1 MRRTSRTLVLLAL
14 AFAAA
19 CAPSSSPIDTSG
31 LGASRDDIDQ
41 YINGLPDLP
50 LADAQAKTE
59 IECQP
64 GICPQTGQEGDSFC
78 TYKRYTETVQF
89 DEFVAFQPN
98 SATLWPGV
106 VVRGADAEEGLLS
119 PIGAELAPVT
129 FSFSLENLANSPVGT
144 MDKPSL
150 SAFREAR
157 NAILAGGVTGATPA
171 SLDFDIVQV
180 HSESQIGVYLG
191 ADVSWPGG
199 PEIAASFDF
208 SSTQKR
214 TKVLVNFTQAY
225 YTVDVD
231 APATPKDFFDPKV
244 TLEDLKPYISESSP
258 PLYVQSITYG
268 RRVIFSV
275 ETDSSAQQIQAAL
288 EAAYQ
293 GVVDVGV
300 EVSAE
305 HKQVI
310 DSSTIHAFVIGGAAG
325 EATGII
331 SGFDGLMQYIQSGGD
346 FSADSP
352 GAPIAYKVA
361 YLDHAVTKLAFTT
374 EYSERECVKNQGPL
388 RVRIVALDHLA
399 GTDAG
404 GNMEFYG
411 AISVRHPTV
420 AGDVISCAEGGAEVD
435 VWRLDEGSWL
445 SFPELTRWEPESPT
459 FIDLSEVPV
468 GQGRLLCLKAR
479 LMEEDSSTGE
489 LSGDDDF
496 GSAELLIPAEIG
508 WPGEHVLHLQGSGE
522 NRIDVILEVSQ
533 P

>member
-1 MRRTSRTLVLLAL
+1 MIRSSLEGLSRTSAALSDDLLLPPETVEIRAEAREFAL
-14 AFAAA
+14 QYLQQLDPTPLAY
-19 CAPSSSPIDTSG
+19 DVRVVGRVDG
-31 LGASRDDIDQ
+31 LGGDPGDGLLYLNGEAATDHEDEASLTVD
-41 YINGLPDLP
+41 
-50 LADAQAKTE
+50 
-59 IECQP
+59 QP
-64 GICPQTGQEGDSFC
+64 GGMIT
-78 TYKRYTETVQF
+78 
-89 DEFVAFQPN
+89 
-98 SATLWPGV
+98 
-106 VVRGADAEEGLLS
+106 
-119 PIGAELAPVT
+119 I
-129 FSFSLENLANSPVGT
+129 
-144 MDKPSL
+144 
-150 SAFREAR
+150 
-157 NAILAGGVTGATPA
+157 
-171 SLDFDIVQV
+171 
-180 HSESQIGVYLG
+180 
-191 ADVSWPGG
+191 
-199 PEIAASFDF
+199 
-208 SSTQKR
+208 
-214 TKVLVNFTQAY
+214 
-225 YTVDVD
+225 
-231 APATPKDFFDPKV
+231 
-244 TLEDLKPYISESSP
+244 
-258 PLYVQSITYG
+258 SITDDY
-268 RRVIFSV
+268 
-275 ETDSSAQQIQAAL
+275 TA
-288 EAAYQ
+288 
-293 GVVDVGV
+293 
-300 EVSAE
+300 EVSAATPTLTSDFKAITDDE

-361 YLDHAVTKLAFTT
+361 YLDHAVTKLACTT

-420 AGDVISCAEGGAEVD
+420 AGDVISCAEGGAEAD

-459 FIDLSEVPV
+459 FVDLSEVPV